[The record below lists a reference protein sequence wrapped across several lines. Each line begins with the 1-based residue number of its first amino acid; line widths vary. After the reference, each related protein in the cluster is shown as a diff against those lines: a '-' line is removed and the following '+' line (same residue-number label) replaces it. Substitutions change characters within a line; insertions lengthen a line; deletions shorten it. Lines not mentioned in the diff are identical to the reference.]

1 MAERDKS
8 GGGKIKKMSLL
19 ETRDISVEF
28 PGVRALSSVRFTVE
42 SGRIHALAGAN
53 GAGKSTLM
61 KVLSGVN
68 GGYTGNIAIDGKAC
82 EIRSPSAAKLLGI
95 ETVYQEVDIPLFP
108 TLSAAE
114 NIMNS
119 FMAGNARHGQF
130 VDWRHIRREAR
141 DALEKLGAKIDVR
154 KTVSELTLAEKQIV
168 LLARAIREKC
178 RFLLLDEPTAP
189 LSPFET
195 ETLFGIIRRL
205 AKEEN
210 TAVVFISHRI
220 PEIFDLCEHITVMR
234 DGKIAAE
241 EEINEHLTAEKVI
254 EYMLGKKNTGW
265 SGKKR
270 NTSNKVL
277 LECKNLNEAGGRV
290 RNINFSLKAG
300 EIIAFAGLV
309 GAGKTELCKTVFGE
323 YRTASGELRLRGR
336 KIRVKTPEA
345 AARAGC
351 AFVPEE
357 RRREGL
363 FIGDPF
369 YSNITISSINKY
381 LSRYFSGAG
390 FVQKKKQ
397 IEAAREQIKN
407 LNIKIPSPLEKV
419 SLLSGGNQQ
428 KTVIGKWLSADAEVY
443 IFDEPTKGI
452 DVGAKEEIFALIEEL
467 SSRGKGIIY
476 ASCEF
481 GEILRLADRIY
492 VMYDGEIVTE
502 KLPSETDEKN
512 LLYYASGAWQA
523 GIGANI

>member
-1 MAERDKS
+1 
-8 GGGKIKKMSLL
+8 
-19 ETRDISVEF
+19 
-28 PGVRALSSVRFTVE
+28 
-42 SGRIHALAGAN
+42 
-53 GAGKSTLM
+53 
-61 KVLSGVN
+61 VLSGVN
-68 GGYTGNIAIDGKAC
+68 GGYTGSISIDGKAC
-82 EIRSPSAAKLLGI
+82 EIRSPSSAKMLGI

-108 TLSAAE
+108 TLSVAE

-119 FMAGNARHGQF
+119 FMAGNTHRGQF
-130 VDWRHIRREAR
+130 IDWLRIRREAR

-195 ETLFGIIRRL
+195 ENLFGIVRRL

-241 EEINEHLTAEKVI
+241 EEIDEHLTAEKVV
-254 EYMLGKKNTGW
+254 EYMLGKKSAGW
-265 SGKKR
+265 PGKKR
-270 NTSNKVL
+270 TASHEIV
-277 LECKNLNEAGGRV
+277 LECKNLNEARGRV
-290 RNINFSLKAG
+290 RNINFTLRAG

-309 GAGKTELCKTVFGE
+309 GAGKTELCKTIFGG
-323 YRTASGELRLRGR
+323 YQAASGELMLKGK
-336 KIRVKTPEA
+336 KISIKTPEA

-357 RRREGL
+357 RRKEGL
-363 FIGDPF
+363 FIDDPF
-369 YSNITISSINKY
+369 YANITISSIHRY
-381 LSRYFSGAG
+381 LYRYFSRAG
-390 FVQKKKQ
+390 FIQKEKQ
-397 IEAAREQIKN
+397 LEAAQEQIKN

-428 KTVIGKWLSADAEVY
+428 KTVIAKWLSADAEVY

-512 LLYYASGAWQA
+512 LLYYASGAYSA
-523 GIGANI
+523 GFGANI